1 MLKTKQENKGITLIT
16 LTVTIVVLLILSG
29 ISISSLI
36 GNIGLLNKSTESKNK
51 TKEAEE
57 REKIGLAI
65 TTAQIGNNGYQE
77 LNKSNLQDAIDN
89 QFEDESAIIIDDG
102 NKSYIVRLNDKEYKI
117 SNSKNITKLKKVKD
131 STPRKFIWQWNRKCS
146 LFN

>member
-36 GNIGLLNKSTESKNK
+36 GNNGLLNKSTESKNK

-57 REKIGLAI
+57 MEKIGLAI

-131 STPRKFIWQWNRKCS
+131 STPRKFSWQWNRKCS